1 MASPTKKHKTR
12 RVAKLAKLAR
22 LGKSRK
28 NQVRLHGSTAPD
40 LPLNKPNAHELKQAQ
55 SKKAAAK

>member
-12 RVAKLAKLAR
+12 RVAKLAR

-40 LPLNKPNAHELKQAQ
+40 LPLNKPNAHETKQSQ
-55 SKKAAAK
+55 TQKAAPAK

>member
-12 RVAKLAKLAR
+12 RVAKLAK

-40 LPLNKPNAHELKQAQ
+40 LPLTKPNANELKQTQAQ
-55 SKKAAAK
+55 KAAK